1 MDASVFT
8 YILRYSRR
16 EQMVL
21 ILLSLVA
28 LPFVYLALDVPKR
41 IINDAIGGD
50 AVPEAV
56 LGFAIT
62 QVDYL
67 FMLCSLFLGL
77 VLINGGFKYVINV
90 YRGVVAERVLRQL
103 RMDLFR
109 NLMRFPLP
117 TLKRRSSNEITA
129 MVVAETEPVGG
140 FVADA
145 ITVPVYQG
153 GMLVTYVGF
162 IFAQDVWLGAAA
174 LSFTPIQLILIP
186 KLQAKVNRLGKQRV
200 SAAREMAD
208 VLGESV
214 SGAVDIHATGALAQ
228 RRDKL
233 DDILQRLFDIRRQLY
248 VRKFFIKFFNN
259 FIGLIVPFFFFL
271 IGGYFAIR
279 GELSL
284 GALVAVLAAYKD
296 FSTPWREL
304 IKYYQ
309 RKEDVRVKY
318 EGLYQQFQ
326 QLTLYP
332 AALIEGGG
340 DHDAPLAYIEG
351 SHVTLKDGRNTALD
365 AVNFT
370 IDTHRHTALIAK
382 GDGAHELAQLLARL
396 LFPTGGKL
404 SADGVDLTRLTQRTV
419 ADRVSYVGAGSTVFK
434 GAIADNLMLGHR
446 HDVWSEPH
454 RHTVRRILAALELR
468 REIDE
473 FGLARPVASL
483 PDDIVDR
490 ILAAR
495 RALRDTLGASPT
507 LRQLVLPFEPDV
519 YNINCSVA
527 ENLLFGT
534 PIDPKF
540 EPDRLVDNRLV
551 LDMLNETG
559 LAHDLM
565 QAGLDTAQQLVE
577 LLADVDPGDP
587 LFMRF
592 NLVTE
597 TELNDLSR
605 LIGELGAGGLDQL
618 SQDRRQSLLG
628 LSLRLTVSRHR
639 LDVITEARQQCILAV
654 RRRLR
659 DALGDLNPHIAFY
672 DPNQVSPALSLRD
685 NILFGRPASQHGRTA
700 QDLPPLL
707 RAGITAAGLDDVVTD
722 HGLAQEIGNAGA
734 PLNASQQQRLVLARA
749 LLRDN
754 ELLVVDQP
762 LTHVD
767 PDQRKRI
774 LEAVRQLRAQRGLV
788 WVFDRPE
795 DSEGFDQRLRVSGGR
810 VEAL

>member
-16 EQMVL
+16 DQIAL
-21 ILLSLVA
+21 IVLSLAA
-28 LPFVYLALDVPKR
+28 LPFVYLALDVPKL
-41 IINDAIGGD
+41 IINGAIGGNGI
-50 AVPEAV
+50 PEAV
-56 LGFAIT
+56 FGFAIS
-62 QVDYL
+62 QIDYL
-67 FMLCSLFLGL
+67 LMLCSLFLGL

-153 GMLVTYVGF
+153 GMLITYVGF

-186 KLQAKVNRLGKQRV
+186 KLQARVNQLGKQRV
-200 SAAREMAD
+200 TTAREMAD
-208 VLGESV
+208 ALGESV
-214 SGAVDIHATGALAQ
+214 GGAVDIHATGAFAQ

-233 DDILQRLFDIRRQLY
+233 DEILQRLFDIRRKLY
-248 VRKFFIKFFNN
+248 IHKFFIKFFNN
-259 FIGLIVPFFFFL
+259 FIGQIVPFFFYA
-271 IGGYFAIR
+271 IGGYFAIK
-279 GELSL
+279 GDLSV

-326 QLTLYP
+326 QLTLHP
-332 AALIEGGG
+332 AALIEDAGN
-340 DHDAPLAYIEG
+340 HDAPLAHIEG
-351 SHVTLKDGRNTALD
+351 TRVTFKDGRNTALD

-382 GDGAHELAQLLARL
+382 GDGAHEMAQLLARL

-404 SADGVDLTRLTQRTV
+404 STDGADLARLTQRTV

-434 GAIADNLMLGHR
+434 GTIADNLALGHH
-446 HDVWSEPH
+446 HDLWSGPH
-454 RHTVRRILAALELR
+454 RTALHRVLEVLELR

-473 FGLARPVASL
+473 LGLSRPVESL

-495 RALRDTLGASPT
+495 RALRTALGASHELT
-507 LRQLVLPFEPDV
+507 QLVAPFEPGT

-534 PIDPKF
+534 PIHPDF
-540 EPDRLVDNRLV
+540 EPGRLVNNRLV
-551 LDMLNETG
+551 IDILGESGLD
-559 LAHDLM
+559 HDLM

-597 TELNDLSR
+597 AELNDLSR
-605 LIGELGAGGLDQL
+605 LVSELGTHGLDHL
-618 SQDRRQSLLG
+618 NEARRKALLD

-639 LDVITEARQQCILAV
+639 LDVITESRQQHILTAQ
-654 RRRLR
+654 RRLR
-659 DALGDLNPHIAFY
+659 DTLGDLNPHVAFY
-672 DPNQVSPALSLRD
+672 APNQVSPALSLRD
-685 NILFGRPASQHGRTA
+685 NILFGRPAGQQGRTT

-707 RAGITAAGLDDVVTD
+707 RSCISAAGLDDFVTD
-722 HGLAQEIGNAGA
+722 HGLGQMIGNAGS
-734 PLNASQQQRLVLARA
+734 PLSLSQQQRTVLARA

-762 LTHVD
+762 LTNVD
-767 PDQRKRI
+767 PDLRKRI

-795 DSEGFDQRLRVSGGR
+795 DSEGFDQRLRVSGGQLE
-810 VEAL
+810 VL